1 MRAKEKWL
9 SRSGLAV
16 AALCLA
22 LAVQAQEPTNHED
35 AAGQAR
41 RAAEQAAA
49 AVALLESGE
58 APALPCADDACAP
71 QALAAAY
78 RVQDGTY
85 AGSMLRLGEEGR
97 YSMQLTQPPMQRS
110 SKGTWS
116 LQDGMVVLVP
126 QDDPA
131 DAVQLVPYEARSAER
146 AQLQQLLADLQ
157 QAHPEPDGRS
167 DEDARDTL
175 QAQLAA
181 THEAG
186 RPLYVSLLDPLTG
199 VASEGV
205 QVVLELAGG
214 ELAAE
219 SRLSGGNTYRFP
231 SPPPGQAVTGVRL
244 QFPGVDAPLRLP
256 LQAPLRPSYQ
266 VLFDA
271 CALRMCES
279 ATMGMVLQQG
289 ADGPLLYAVGV
300 GVFQRESR

>member
-1 MRAKEKWL
+1 MRTKGKRL

-22 LAVQAQEPTNHED
+22 LAVQAQEPTGHED

-49 AVALLESGE
+49 AVALLESGA
-58 APALPCADDACAP
+58 APSLPCADEACVP
-71 QALAAAY
+71 QALVAAY
-78 RVQDGTY
+78 RVLDGSY
-85 AGSMLRLGEEGR
+85 AGSTLQLGGDGR
-97 YSMQLTQPPMQRS
+97 YSLQLTQPPMQRS
-110 SKGTWS
+110 SQGTWS
-116 LQDGMVVLVP
+116 LQDDMLVLVP
-126 QDDPA
+126 QDGPA

-157 QAHPEPDGRS
+157 QAHPQPEDRG
-167 DEDARDTL
+167 DHDARDAL

-186 RPLYVSLLDPLTG
+186 RPLYVSLLDPLSG
-199 VASEGV
+199 IASEGV

-219 SRLSGGNTYRFP
+219 AKLSGENTYRFP
-231 SPPPGQAVTGVRL
+231 SPAPGQAVTGLRL
-244 QFPGVDAPLRLP
+244 QFPAVDAPLRLP
-256 LQAPLRPSYQ
+256 LQAPLRPNYQ

-271 CALRMCES
+271 CALHMCES
-279 ATMGMVLQQG
+279 ATMGMLLQQG
-289 ADGPLLYAVGV
+289 DDGPLLYAMGV
-300 GVFQRESR
+300 GVFQRESH